1 MPDDSTYWR
10 KRYLNC
16 MKRAILTGLGFVM
29 SGVGILSL
37 VYKMI
42 GLQLSY
48 LVWIDSFGAL
58 TGLIL
63 RLVMIFGGVIIVYLS
78 RTEMDV

>member
-1 MPDDSTYWR
+1 
-10 KRYLNC
+10 
-16 MKRAILTGLGFVM
+16 M

>member
-1 MPDDSTYWR
+1 
-10 KRYLNC
+10 